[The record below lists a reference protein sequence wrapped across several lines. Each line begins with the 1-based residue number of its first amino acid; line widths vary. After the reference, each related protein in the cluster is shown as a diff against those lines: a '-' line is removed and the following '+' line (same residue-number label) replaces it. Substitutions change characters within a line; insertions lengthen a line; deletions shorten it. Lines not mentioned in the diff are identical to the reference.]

1 MEQTVHES
9 IDRLLDILRATG
21 KKYDIDKIQRAY
33 DYAAG
38 LHAGQRR
45 ASGEAYITHPVAVA
59 EIVAGLE
66 LDTDSICAA
75 LLHDTV
81 EDCGEKTNTKEIAKR
96 FGPEVAALVDGV
108 TKMVVLQV
116 ADKEEA
122 HIENLRKMLLAM
134 SRDVRV
140 ILIKLCDRLH
150 NMRTLDA
157 KPEEKQRLTALETM
171 QVYAPLAHR
180 LGMQKIKQELENLSL
195 KYLDPIG
202 YAQVQQHIEEKYG
215 QNLDFIE
222 SIRSMV
228 NDKLM
233 ENHIHFTLEGRIK
246 TV

>member
-134 SRDVRV
+134 SRNVRV
-140 ILIKLCDRLH
+140 ILNKLCDRLH
-150 NMRTLDA
+150 NMRTGDA
-157 KPEEKQRLTALETM
+157 WPEQKRRDKARETM
-171 QVYAPLAHR
+171 EVYAPIANR
-180 LGMQKIKQELENLSL
+180 LGILNVKEELEDRSL
-195 KYLDPIG
+195 HYLDPVG
-202 YAQVQQHIEEKYG
+202 YEEINKMLSERTG
-215 QNLDFIE
+215 
-222 SIRSMV
+222 SVCKRSSRSWKISV
-228 NDKLM
+228 
-233 ENHIHFTLEGRIK
+233 
-246 TV
+246 